1 MITIIIIMIMIIGVV
16 IDADEFHAKFVI
28 ADSVLDTCK
37 HGYAGRMVALIG
49 LTAVCLTTIET
60 MHRLHTY

>member
-1 MITIIIIMIMIIGVV
+1 MIIGVV

-28 ADSVLDTCK
+28 ADSVLDTCE

-49 LTAVCLTTIET
+49 LTVVCLTTIEN
-60 MHRLHTY
+60 MHRQHTY